1 MTECEEVAAAMT
13 TARADQIL
21 EVAFTAQPPLFES
34 FDEVVRYVRGRMP
47 DESATVIDNVAWM
60 MWETQPGS
68 KT

>member
-1 MTECEEVAAAMT
+1 MTECKEVAASMA
-13 TARADQIL
+13 A
-21 EVAFTAQPPLFES
+21 PLFES

>member
-1 MTECEEVAAAMT
+1 MTECEEVATAM
-13 TARADQIL
+13 
-21 EVAFTAQPPLFES
+21 VAPLFDS

-47 DESATVIDNVAWM
+47 DESVTVIDNVAQM